1 MLRAHL
7 NASLKFFTQAPVIDR
22 DDVPALQIR
31 GDVIDPIQRSLAKVP
46 VAIGRT
52 LNESKVVA
60 LEANKFLRVLTDQ
73 THRHRVQQF
82 VGKMNAHEWLQR
94 IEPLDL
100 MAKTFKR
107 PLLPL
112 LQNGKRLDYSVA
124 QRCEELRLA
133 FFCKLEDVVR
143 ELAIMRTLFNDYE
156 VIDLSQ
162 LLPNFGKLR
171 TEQLA
176 EQRPHADVGK
186 IIAVSS
192 DRAAARGII
201 SVFWMVK
208 RLLHKPGE

>member
-31 GDVIDPIQRSLAKVP
+31 GDV
-46 VAIGRT
+46 
-52 LNESKVVA
+52 
-60 LEANKFLRVLTDQ
+60 
-73 THRHRVQQF
+73 
-82 VGKMNAHEWLQR
+82 M
-94 IEPLDL
+94 
-100 MAKTFKR
+100 
-107 PLLPL
+107 
-112 LQNGKRLDYSVA
+112 
-124 QRCEELRLA
+124 
-133 FFCKLEDVVR
+133 R

-156 VIDLSQ
+156 VVDLSQ

-192 DRAAARGII
+192 DRAAAGGII